1 MLASG
6 AVFTLFLTLSKVQ
19 SAEYDP
25 GFLAFWR
32 AAVALIVT
40 LPVIFQQGWGILR
53 IHQPGLILLRSLF
66 GTMGFVFSF
75 YAVSDALGL
84 PLSEFNAISFSRA
97 LFVTLLAAL
106 LLREQVG
113 PHRWG
118 ATLAGFVG
126 VLVMMQPQ
134 LGLSAGMVLAIMAA
148 ASLAGAITLVKTL
161 SRRHKPMTLLIW
173 ANLLSSVLLV
183 PLAIWKWP
191 AHGPS
196 IADWGWIILIGLA
209 AVVGQYCYIRA
220 MSVGDVSFL
229 SPMDYL
235 RLPMAATV
243 DWILFSALPG
253 AWTWVG
259 TVIIISATLYITVRE
274 QQRRKAQSA

>member
-6 AVFTLFLTLSKVQ
+6 AMFTLFLTLSKVQ
-19 SAEYDP
+19 SVEFSP
-25 GFLAFWR
+25 GFLSFWR
-32 AAVALIVT
+32 AMVGVVVT
-40 LPVIFQQGWGILR
+40 LPVIFQQGWGVMR
-53 IHQPGLILLRSLF
+53 VHQPGLILLRSLF
-66 GTMGFVFSF
+66 GTLGFVFGF

-97 LFVTLLAAL
+97 LFVTVLAAL

-134 LGLSAGMVLAIMAA
+134 LGLSAGMVLALLAA
-148 ASLAGAITLVKTL
+148 ACLAGAVTLVKSL
-161 SRRHKPMTLLIW
+161 SRLHKPVTLLIW
-173 ANLLSSVLLV
+173 ANLLSAVLLL
-183 PLAIWKWP
+183 PLAIWTWP
-191 AHGPS
+191 EAGPS
-196 IADWGWIILIGLA
+196 STEWGWIILMGLA
-209 AVVGQYCYIRA
+209 GVVGQYCYIRA
-220 MSVGDVSFL
+220 MSIGDVSFL

-243 DWILFSALPG
+243 DWVLFSALPG
-253 AWTWVG
+253 VWTWVG

-274 QQRRKAQSA
+274 QRHRKTATP